1 MFDKGKSK
9 SWIILAG
16 FFAGLCAAT
25 KLLFLL
31 FLPVFTTIIII
42 KWYRDKLPK
51 KDPVL
56 AGLFSLLPMT
66 VWFFVQFQSSDSLN
80 SVINFYINPYES
92 GNLLIIAKN
101 NLINFF
107 TKATPLYLLIM
118 MIIWSSAV
126 IIRKREKIN
135 IPEEEIASFLFSILT
150 LASYLRIVG
159 WYRYIFP
166 AQIMAMI
173 YIVPSTLVCAHR
185 FERKVIL

>member
-1 MFDKGKSK
+1 MDYSGGIFCWSVRCDK
-9 SWIILAG
+9 IT
-16 FFAGLCAAT
+16 FFA
-25 KLLFLL
+25 
-31 FLPVFTTIIII
+31 FLPAFAAIIII